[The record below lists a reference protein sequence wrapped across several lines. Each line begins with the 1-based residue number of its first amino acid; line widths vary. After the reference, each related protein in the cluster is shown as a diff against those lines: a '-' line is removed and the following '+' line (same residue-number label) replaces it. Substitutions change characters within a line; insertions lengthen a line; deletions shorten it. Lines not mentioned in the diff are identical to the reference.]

1 VKKNFH
7 NTGKE
12 GFRNSVQNITQ
23 LISFLVVGGVALAI
37 MIYLLIED
45 SDIADMPLV
54 PTFLGLGFFGIISAI
69 LTLFELELIS
79 IILIASGVGVGIFI
93 ATFYGFRAMVTQPV
107 EYSRYIGEKAIVQIP
122 IGASTT
128 GRIRLLN
135 PEIPEEFPAR
145 SNRAIPK
152 NNEVFIENFT
162 GAVALVIPIPQAT
175 GEGGTP
181 TIMCQKCNAAVS
193 IGLPNCPYCGNRIDL
208 KYD

>member
-1 VKKNFH
+1 M
-7 NTGKE
+7 
-12 GFRNSVQNITQ
+12 QNITQ

-37 MIYLLIED
+37 MIYLLVED
-45 SDIADMPLV
+45 SDVADMPLV
-54 PTFLGLGFFGIISAI
+54 PTFLAVAFFGIISAI
-69 LTLFELELIS
+69 LTLFEIELVY

-93 ATFYGFRAMVTQPV
+93 ATFYGFRAMVTRPV

-135 PEIPEEFPAR
+135 PERPEEFPAR
-145 SNRAIPK
+145 SNTAIPK

-175 GEGGTP
+175 GEGETP
-181 TIMCQKCNAAVS
+181 TILCKRCNTAVS
-193 IGLPNCPYCGNRIDL
+193 IEFTNCPYCGNRIDL
-208 KYD
+208 KYDKK